1 MNTIGL
7 PERDPRHPA
16 SKGTTGPSVARALGE
31 RHRPSVE
38 RLVSDPTHGV
48 QLRVILVG
56 KTGLDAKLRLDESV
70 EVVRV
75 RTPMEAVGELGMP
88 LAPGAHSVV
97 IVGDDAGSVSNDP
110 EVASDFARGLRV
122 IDARVT
128 VLRATLGPDGHAAQG
143 PFDGLVSHD
152 IPPAT
157 LRELLRALPVDSH
170 GEAIAPPP
178 LRPHTPASPP
188 APLPAQTH
196 APAHA
201 MVPPVLHAREAAP
214 PAPGAPSGE
223 VGDED
228 VITTLVHGGDVI
240 APALAVLRRR
250 YTDPALAFTPGDAQA
265 GPHEA
270 QVAWDAA
277 RYGTLRST
285 IMPAASLAKAAAWLA
300 SWLRLA
306 EQQQA
311 LRHAAFTDPLTGAM
325 NRRYFDKFLASAIEA
340 ARDDRRSVTIL
351 LFDVDDFKTYNDRY
365 GHATGDEI
373 LREVVKLLQS
383 VVRPT
388 DRVCRI
394 GGDEFAVIFHE
405 PKGPRE
411 SGSRHPQTIHAIAD
425 RFQSQIRAHKFPRLS
440 QAPGPLTVSGGLA
453 TFPWDGG
460 TAAELVAKA
469 DALALESKQHGKNV
483 ITIGR

>member
-7 PERDPRHPA
+7 PERDPRHPS
-16 SKGTTGPSVARALGE
+16 SKGTTGPSIARALGE

-48 QLRVILVG
+48 QVRVILVG

-75 RTPMEAVGELGMP
+75 RTPMEAIGELGMP
-88 LAPGAHSVV
+88 INPGARSVV
-97 IVGDDAGSVSNDP
+97 IVGDDAGSVSTDP

-122 IDARVT
+122 IDPHAT
-128 VLRATLGPDGHAAQG
+128 ILRATLGTDGHASQG
-143 PFDGLVSHD
+143 PFDGLVAHD

-157 LRELLRALPVDSH
+157 LRELLRALPV
-170 GEAIAPPP
+170 EASGDTIAPPP
-178 LRPHTPASPP
+178 LKPYTPP
-188 APLPAQTH
+188 Q
-196 APAHA
+196 AHA
-201 MVPPVLHAREAAP
+201 MTPPVPHAREAAP
-214 PAPGAPSGE
+214 PAPIPPSALAGE

-228 VITTLVHGGDVI
+228 VITTLVHGGDVV

-250 YTDPALAFTPGDAQA
+250 YADPALAFVPGGDAPA

-270 QVAWDAA
+270 AVSWDTA

-285 IMPAASLAKAAAWLA
+285 LIPAVSLVKAAAWLA